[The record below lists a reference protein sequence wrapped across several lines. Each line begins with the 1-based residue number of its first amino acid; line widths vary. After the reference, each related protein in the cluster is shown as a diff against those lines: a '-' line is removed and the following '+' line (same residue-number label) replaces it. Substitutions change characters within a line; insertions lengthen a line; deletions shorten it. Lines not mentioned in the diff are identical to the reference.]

1 MKHYFRIFVVL
12 SVAAMVIFTMKL
24 RTNQVL
30 LLSEPTV
37 LRPTEHLT
45 STSRPFYGHAS
56 LKGNGS
62 FFIPGNNIFFSLNHT
77 FSLDGSNICKDK
89 DPYMVIFILSLHDK
103 TTQRT
108 AIRQTWGSVAK
119 TSRWPGT
126 MFTKTIKIVFLF
138 GIHQNA
144 VLNEI
149 VRAESDVH
157 GDIVQANF
165 MDTYSNLTL
174 KVLMGIK
181 WMSIYCPST
190 KFVTKTDEDSFI
202 VLPKLLHKLESKT
215 MDNTILGPFFL
226 SDIVFRSGKYEVGRK
241 VYPLSRYPPHC
252 KGNLYVMP
260 TRLATKI
267 AAVSNHFQYMR
278 MEDVFITGIL
288 AKVFDARHISLNESE
303 YYKYKSATICEL
315 STGSKILSQGI
326 DAKTQYKIWNTLLE
340 PILCS

>member
-1 MKHYFRIFVVL
+1 
-12 SVAAMVIFTMKL
+12 MVIFTMKL
-24 RTNQVL
+24 RANQVS

-45 STSRPFYGHAS
+45 STSRQFYGHAS
-56 LKGNGS
+56 LKGNGRL
-62 FFIPGNNIFFSLNHT
+62 FVPGNNIFFSLNYT

-126 MFTKTIKIVFLF
+126 MFTKIIKIVFLF

-165 MDTYSNLTL
+165 METYSNLTL

-202 VLPKLLHKLESKT
+202 VLPKLVHKLESQT
-215 MDNTILGPFFL
+215 MDNTILGPFSL
-226 SDIVFRSGKYEVGRK
+226 SDIVYRSGKYEVGRK

-260 TRLATKI
+260 ARLATKI

-278 MEDVFITGIL
+278 MEDVFITGVL
-288 AKVFDARHISLNESE
+288 AKVFDARHVSLNESE
-303 YYKYKSATICEL
+303 YYKYKSATVCEL

-326 DAKTQYKIWNTLLE
+326 DAKTQYKIWNRLLE